1 MEMYAY
7 CVKDN
12 IHQELVG
19 QQRTE
24 VPSIGIFT
32 MLIGWTYNRFILW
45 SLAKEESIEFNQYK
59 QMENRGE
66 PSQINYP

>member
-12 IHQELVG
+12 IHQELVD

-24 VPSIGIFT
+24 VPSTGIFT
-32 MLIGWTYNRFILW
+32 MLIGLTFNRFILW
-45 SLAKEESIEFNQYK
+45 RLGKEESIEFNQ
-59 QMENRGE
+59 
-66 PSQINYP
+66 I